1 MPEVID
7 THAHLGE
14 CCVFG
19 PYSTEEEMIRRMD
32 ECGVDATIVQ
42 PLPRSKGLRKKGTM
56 KSPPCAQS
64 TQVVFL
70 AWRVSAPTPVETNI
84 NGKWNVA

>member
-1 MPEVID
+1 MPKVID

-19 PYSTEEEMIRRMD
+19 LFSAEEEMIRRMD

-42 PLPRSKGLRKKGTM
+42 TLPYGKGLCEEAR
-56 KSPPCAQS
+56 
-64 TQVVFL
+64 
-70 AWRVSAPTPVETNI
+70 
-84 NGKWNVA
+84 